1 MSEIL
6 ANLDTI
12 ITSLLDSLGM
22 YGPILGSIL
31 ILIESMLPVLP
42 LSVFITLN
50 FYAFGTIFGFLI
62 SFILTVIGC
71 NLAFYLSRRVLSNRM
86 EYLTKKYDKNKV
98 LGWMDNFS
106 NIKFSSLALLMA
118 FPFTPAFLI
127 NILSGVSKMDYNK
140 FLIASLVGKPFMV
153 FFWGYIGVTLI
164 QSLTHPKYLIE
175 ILLIMLAAYVV
186 SKIINKKFN
195 LD

>member
-175 ILLIMLAAYVV
+175 ILLIMLAAYVA